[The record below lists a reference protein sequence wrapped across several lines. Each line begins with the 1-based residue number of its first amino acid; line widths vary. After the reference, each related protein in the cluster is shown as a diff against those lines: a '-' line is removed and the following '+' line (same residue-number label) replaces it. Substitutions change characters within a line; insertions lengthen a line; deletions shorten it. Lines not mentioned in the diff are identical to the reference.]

1 VLALFTNLLDQFK
14 AIHVGHIQVRDQH
27 VDLVTGKI
35 DQGIKTIL
43 CLNNLVAGIS
53 QRRFQYLTNGFRVIY
68 KSEYIL
74 PSRLFNCVISTPAA
88 LTGMATK
95 VKYITTF
102 GGGKTILTD

>member
-27 VDLVTGKI
+27 VDLGTGKLG
-35 DQGIKTIL
+35 QGIKTIL

-53 QRRFQYLTNGFRVIY
+53 QRQFQYLTNGFRVIY

-74 PSRLFNCVISTPAA
+74 PSRLLNCVISTPAA
-88 LTGMATK
+88 LTGRATK
-95 VKYITTF
+95 VK
-102 GGGKTILTD
+102 